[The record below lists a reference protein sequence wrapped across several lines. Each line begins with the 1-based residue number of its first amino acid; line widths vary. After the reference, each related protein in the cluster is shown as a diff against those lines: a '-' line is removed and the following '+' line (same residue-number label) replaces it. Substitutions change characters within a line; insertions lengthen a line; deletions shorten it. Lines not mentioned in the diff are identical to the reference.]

1 MAGGGMPKAD
11 VDHVV
16 QPRDGQK
23 PEGPITQA
31 RKSEAPFLWKGHPSP
46 WFCTLVSGGVSG
58 PDLLD
63 AENRRRSPCISGCL
77 PLPAADPQA
86 WTTWLPH
93 TTRRPRQIPESLTRD
108 TQWTWGSGMLRGRQ
122 VYSERG
128 D

>member
-1 MAGGGMPKAD
+1 MPKAD

-46 WFCTLVSGGVSG
+46 WFCTLVSSGVSG

-93 TTRRPRQIPESLTRD
+93 TTRRPRQIPESRTRD